1 MNKRHTGSSR
11 TVDKRGGAGGRGSRK
26 SGLTRRYSAGK
37 RPEPKI
43 GWQILDKEASV
54 VEDVEIGPAAFRV
67 LIAVHRPRYRGRT
80 ERAAALV
87 GWEVSSLLN
96 KQDPV
101 GQVSKAPGPPDILV
115 LSGDFGR
122 QKDLAIF
129 RAVQPWRSK
138 GLKIIGLVDDC
149 HSAPVGYPESI
160 PSKLCDICIPP
171 PYTAAN
177 LRELLTRV
185 YQEKTKQPA
194 PPPIKPPAGYVYDGD
209 EEE

>member
-11 TVDKRGGAGGRGSRK
+11 TVDKRGGAGWHRGSRK
-26 SGLTRRYSAGK
+26 SDLTRRYSTGK

-43 GWQILDKEASV
+43 GWQILDKEEIAKEA
-54 VEDVEIGPAAFRV
+54 VETGPAAFRV

-87 GWEVSSLLN
+87 GWEVTSLLN

-101 GQVSKAPGPPDILV
+101 GQVAKAPGPPDILV

-129 RAVQPWRSK
+129 RAVQPWRAK
-138 GLKIIGLVDDC
+138 GLRIIGLIDEC
-149 HSAPVGYPESI
+149 ETAPEGFPESI

-171 PYTAAN
+171 PYTAVH
-177 LRELLTRV
+177 LRELLSRI
-185 YQEKTKQPA
+185 YQEKRHQAP
-194 PPPIKPPAGYVYDGD
+194 PPPIKPPAGYLHEED
-209 EEE
+209 ED